1 MVPES
6 PDRPELAALVARF
19 RAAHGRA
26 PLAAARAP
34 GRVNLIGEHTDYNE
48 GLVLPCAIDR
58 DTLALV
64 APRDDGRFACVS
76 REEPEPVHFDR
87 DAAPPAGRFGAY
99 VHGVVQALAERG
111 HVLSGVDLAVA
122 SDVPVG
128 AGLSSSAALC
138 VALVTALDAALELGL
153 DPRARAEVAW
163 RAESAF
169 VGVPCGRMDPLAS
182 ALGRRDCALAIDCRS
197 LHIDVIPL
205 PGERLRLL
213 VADSGVRRRLVAG
226 AYGDRRA
233 ECAEALR
240 LARLAGIA
248 APGARALRDLGVE
261 NLPRIERELPDP
273 LARRVRHVLRENERV
288 RATASALVTGNL
300 ERAGA
305 LLREGMVSL
314 RDDFEVSIPELDAL
328 CEIGDALPGVLGSRL
343 CGAGFGGCTLH
354 WVEAAA
360 GEEVEQALADRF
372 AARFGRRP
380 PMLRVRAAEGATSI
394 PLQG

>member
-1 MVPES
+1 MRES
-6 PDRPELAALVARF
+6 PDRPALAALIARF
-19 RAAHGRA
+19 RAAHGRS

-64 APRDDGRFACVS
+64 ASRDDGRFVCVS
-76 REEPEPVHFDR
+76 REEPERVHFSWD
-87 DAAPPAGRFGAY
+87 APPSEGGFGAY
-99 VHGVVQALAERG
+99 VYGVVQALAERG
-111 HVLSGVDLAVA
+111 PRLLGADLAVA

-138 VALVTALDAALELGL
+138 VALVSALDAVFGLGL
-153 DPRARAEVAW
+153 DPRARAETAW
-163 RAESAF
+163 RAENAF

-182 ALGRRDCALAIDCRS
+182 ALGQRDSALAIDCRS
-197 LHIDVIPL
+197 LRVDVIPL
-205 PGERLRLL
+205 PARLRLL

-240 LARLAGIA
+240 LAGLAGIA
-248 APGARALRDLGVE
+248 PPGARALRDLGVE
-261 NLPRIERELPDP
+261 DLPRIERALPDT

-288 RATASALVTGNL
+288 RATASALATGDL
-300 ERAGA
+300 ARAGA
-305 LLREGMVSL
+305 LLREGMASL
-314 RDDFEVSIPELDAL
+314 RDDFLVSVPELDAL
-328 CEIGDALPGVLGSRL
+328 CEIADALPGVLGSRL

-354 WVEAAA
+354 LVEAPAVEA
-360 GEEVEQALADRF
+360 VEQALAERF

-380 PMLRVRAAEGATSI
+380 PILRVRAADGAASI
-394 PLQG
+394 PL